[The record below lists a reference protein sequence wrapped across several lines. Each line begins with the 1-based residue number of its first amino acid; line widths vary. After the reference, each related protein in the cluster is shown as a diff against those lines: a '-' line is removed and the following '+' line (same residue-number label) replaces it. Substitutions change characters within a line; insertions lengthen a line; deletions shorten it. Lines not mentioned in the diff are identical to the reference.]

1 MTPRLYDQREGG
13 AGPDQSATAEPGGKT
28 AVLLD
33 YWLAYRLR
41 FLALRARWTRAQD
54 GRGDWPEACAQVADG
69 REVSPRDRVRAQIF
83 ATRIWYRCALASL
96 VVLLG
101 NGFLGLAFPK
111 GHQRDLVLDISL
123 IWLFIAVIAIAEAG
137 SISWR
142 LSWTRRFV
150 QRGGL
155 GLDAPD
161 YLLRRG
167 RPRRRD
173 FWVAAVVAVVVVA
186 ALLWLSVHPSG

>member
-1 MTPRLYDQREGG
+1 MTVPFTINHHEGG
-13 AGPDQSATAEPGGKT
+13 AGPRLMARAEPGGKA

-41 FLALRARWTRAQD
+41 FLGLHARWTKAQD
-54 GRGDWPEACAQVADG
+54 GRGNWPEACVRVADG
-69 REVSPRDRVRAQIF
+69 LEVSPRDRVRAQIF

-96 VVLLG
+96 LVLLG

-111 GHQRDLVLDISL
+111 GHQRDIVLDISL

-137 SISWR
+137 SASWR
-142 LSWTRRFV
+142 LGWTRRYV
-150 QRGGL
+150 LRADRR
-155 GLDAPD
+155 LDTPG

-167 RPRRRD
+167 QPRRRD
-173 FWVAAVVAVVVVA
+173 FWVMAVVAVVVVA
-186 ALLWLSVHPSG
+186 ALLWLSVHR